1 MLDPDRHGGPDGVE
15 AFAQLVCDEIGEL
28 PPHPTTQTAGGGFH
42 HIFRQ
47 PDGAPIGNQIG
58 NLPAGID
65 VRGKGG
71 WFVAPGA
78 VRGDGAVWRTLD
90 GTPPLAQAYRDRA
103 IPKLCDKLATIIRAP
118 KQNGGNGATPLLAS
132 TSAMPPNW
140 QQQAT
145 AREHAFA
152 AAALTNLAAQL
163 AATAPGQRNRKL
175 YDCAFRLGTMIVR
188 EWIDRVT
195 VANALWASCRSNGL
209 VTDDGNDS
217 VQATLASGFK
227 DSTACPHEDLKDRDD
242 GKPNADKPSLEKPN
256 DRLAKL
262 RMVTADALEMR
273 GVEWLWPGRFAL
285 GKIGLIAGLPDYGK
299 GQIAAFLAAA
309 VTAGPELPCGEGAAP
324 QGNVIW
330 FNAEDDAR
338 DTVKPRLVAA
348 GADTKRVHF
357 VNGTHRDGL
366 DKTFNLIADLP
377 LLREA
382 IKKIGY
388 VVLIIIDPVSA
399 YLGVGKVDTRSQ
411 SDVRGVLTP
420 LKELAEET
428 GVAVIGI
435 CHFNKK
441 SDVTSAL
448 LRVSDSIA
456 FTAAARSVYVA
467 LDDPEDK
474 NSKIF
479 VKAKNNLAADN
490 KALRYGFG
498 VRTVGRDARL
508 NKAIDAPY
516 ILWHAQHVELSA
528 NDVMQAAASGTAH
541 AKTEAREFLLERL
554 EAGPANA
561 DDIIAEAEQNGIAKK
576 TLYRAKRDL
585 KVRSRK
591 ERGKVDGGWTWELPP
606 NKAKMAAHTP
616 SEREW
621 PSSS

>member
-1 MLDPDRHGGPDGVE
+1 
-15 AFAQLVCDEIGEL
+15 
-28 PPHPTTQTAGGGFH
+28 
-42 HIFRQ
+42 
-47 PDGAPIGNQIG
+47 
-58 NLPAGID
+58 

-78 VRGDGAVWRTLD
+78 VRRDGAVWRTLD

-132 TSAMPPNW
+132 TSATSPNW

-145 AREHAFA
+145 ARERAFA

-209 VTDDGNDS
+209 VTDDGDDS

-227 DSTACPHEDLKDRDD
+227 DGTACPHEDLKDHDD
-242 GKPNADKPSLEKPN
+242 EKPNADKPSLEKPN
-256 DRLAKL
+256 DRLATL

-309 VTAGPELPCGEGAAP
+309 VTAGPELPCGEGATP

-330 FNAEDDAR
+330 LNAEDDAR
-338 DTVKPRLVAA
+338 DTIKPRLVAA

-357 VNGTHRDGL
+357 VNGTRRDGV

-377 LLREA
+377 LLRDK
-382 IKKIGY
+382 IKQIGN

-435 CHFNKK
+435 AFP
-441 SDVTSAL
+441 
-448 LRVSDSIA
+448 IA
-456 FTAAARSVYVA
+456 SPSPPPR
-467 LDDPEDK
+467 
-474 NSKIF
+474 
-479 VKAKNNLAADN
+479 
-490 KALRYGFG
+490 
-498 VRTVGRDARL
+498 
-508 NKAIDAPY
+508 
-516 ILWHAQHVELSA
+516 
-528 NDVMQAAASGTAH
+528 AASTSRSMTPKTRTARFSSRPRTTLPLTTRHYATASASEPSAATLGSTRSSTRPTSSGTH
-541 AKTEAREFLLERL
+541 STSSSQPTMLCKPP
-554 EAGPANA
+554 PAA
-561 DDIIAEAEQNGIAKK
+561 PLTPRRKRASFSLNGSKPDPPTPTISSQ
-576 TLYRAKRDL
+576 R
-585 KVRSRK
+585 RSR
-591 ERGKVDGGWTWELPP
+591 TALPR
-606 NKAKMAAHTP
+606 KRSTGP
-616 SEREW
+616 SET
-621 PSSS
+621 